1 MKFEIQDKPAGV
13 NKNGNLLWVIT
24 RQETPVENKWL
35 ESRGFDPEKYIPL
48 PDDKDGKTKEM
59 QGLADLIA
67 KLPVEEAD
75 KVIKDIEDK
84 LGIVYND
91 KEQKK

>member
-13 NKNGNLLWVIT
+13 DKNGNLLWVIT
-24 RQETPVENKWL
+24 RQKTPVESN
-35 ESRGFDPEKYIPL
+35 
-48 PDDKDGKTKEM
+48 PDKM

-84 LGIVYND
+84 LGIG
-91 KEQKK
+91 QRRLL

>member
-13 NKNGNLLWVIT
+13 DKNGNLLWVIT
-24 RQETPVENKWL
+24 RQNAQAESNPDKWKL
-35 ESRGFDPEKYIPL
+35 PEK
-48 PDDKDGKTKEM
+48 
-59 QGLADLIA
+59 LADLIA

-84 LGIVYND
+84 LGIG
-91 KEQKK
+91 QRRLL

>member
-13 NKNGNLLWVIT
+13 DKNGNLLWVIT
-24 RQETPVENKWL
+24 RQKTPVESNPDKWKLPENK
-35 ESRGFDPEKYIPL
+35 
-48 PDDKDGKTKEM
+48 DKETERM

-84 LGIVYND
+84 LGIG
-91 KEQKK
+91 QRRLL

>member
-13 NKNGNLLWVIT
+13 DKNGNLLWVIT
-24 RQETPVENKWL
+24 RQNTPA
-35 ESRGFDPEKYIPL
+35 ESN
-48 PDDKDGKTKEM
+48 PDKERM

-84 LGIVYND
+84 LGIG
-91 KEQKK
+91 QRRLL

>member
-13 NKNGNLLWVIT
+13 DKNGNLLWVIT
-24 RQETPVENKWL
+24 RQETPVENKW
-35 ESRGFDPEKYIPL
+35 IPL

-84 LGIVYND
+84 LGIVHND

>member
-13 NKNGNLLWVIT
+13 DENGNLLWVIT
-24 RQETPVENKWL
+24 RQETP
-35 ESRGFDPEKYIPL
+35 L
-48 PDDKDGKTKEM
+48 PDDKDGKTNRERM

-84 LGIVYND
+84 LGIG
-91 KEQKK
+91 QRRFL

>member
-13 NKNGNLLWVIT
+13 DKNGNLLWVIT
-24 RQETPVENKWL
+24 RQETPVENK
-35 ESRGFDPEKYIPL
+35 
-48 PDDKDGKTKEM
+48 KEYRERM

-84 LGIVYND
+84 LGIVHND
-91 KEQKK
+91 KEKKNDTRTI

>member
-1 MKFEIQDKPAGV
+1 MKFEIQDKPAV
-13 NKNGNLLWVIT
+13 VDKNGNLLWVIT
-24 RQETPVENKWL
+24 RQNTPAESNPDKWKLPENK
-35 ESRGFDPEKYIPL
+35 
-48 PDDKDGKTKEM
+48 DKETEHFRERM

-84 LGIVYND
+84 LGIVYRGVLYG
-91 KEQKK
+91 

>member
-13 NKNGNLLWVIT
+13 DKNGNLLWVIT
-24 RQETPVENKWL
+24 RQNAQAESNPDKWKLPENK
-35 ESRGFDPEKYIPL
+35 
-48 PDDKDGKTKEM
+48 DKEERM

-84 LGIVYND
+84 LGIG
-91 KEQKK
+91 QRRLL